1 MTDTVAASIGS
12 RIAAAR
18 KAKGFTQRALAG
30 KVGVSFQAVSKWET
44 EQALPDV
51 ALLTPIADT
60 LDLTLDELVAGRT
73 PAPSDAAETAEPEP
87 RPYWKQILGVVTEDI
102 HADVGS
108 VLGQVHADIYGDVL
122 GDVVGYVRNIHGNV
136 EGNVLGV
143 VQGDIDGYVAGRL
156 LGVIEGRVKL
166 GVRGGPGSKGRGGKT
181 GRRR

>member
-1 MTDTVAASIGS
+1 MTDTAADSIGS
-12 RIAAAR
+12 RIATAR
-18 KAKGFTQRALAG
+18 RAKGMTQRSLAV

-44 EQALPDV
+44 EQTLPDV
-51 ALLTPIADT
+51 ALLTRIADV
-60 LDLTLDELVAGRT
+60 LDMTLDELVAGRAS
-73 PAPSDAAETAEPEP
+73 APPDRGDAAETQP
-87 RPYWKQILGVVTEDI
+87 RAYWKQILGVVTEDI
-102 HADVGS
+102 HGDVGS

-166 GVRGGPGSKGRGGKT
+166 GVRGSMRT
-181 GRRR
+181 RRERA